1 MDMYEQRR
9 QEFID
14 SFNYELKDGLL
25 ISHDFDYEYEWAVPP
40 EDLKFLR
47 RIQKVNFY
55 ADCRSRDEI
64 EEELVGRRMWVL
76 SLYPEFFKDIPSE
89 FLKGY
94 GYDLSSIAVRNDP
107 RAINLI
113 PDEVLLSYDRECY
126 FKLCKKAVKGDPS
139 VLYDSEISSK
149 EISQK
154 FIYLSDDQISQ
165 LSIMNEMD

>member
-1 MDMYEQRR
+1 MDTDITEKRR

-25 ISHDFDYEYEWAVPP
+25 ISFDFDYEYEWAVPS

-47 RIQKVNFY
+47 RIQKVNLY

-64 EEELVGRRMWVL
+64 EEELTCRRMWVL
-76 SLYPEFFKDIPSE
+76 KVYPEFFEYIPSE
-89 FLKGY
+89 FLKGW
-94 GYDLSSIAVRNDP
+94 GYDLCSIAVRNDA

-126 FKLCKKAVKGDPS
+126 FELCQKAVKTDPS
-139 VLYDSEISSK
+139 TLYEGDGIN
-149 EISQK
+149 QK
-154 FIYLSDDQISQ
+154 FRYLSDTQIDKLKN
-165 LSIMNEMD
+165 LS